1 MTKTKREKCSAL
13 SLAPLKKVVLTPVPV
28 PVLAKS
34 ATVLNTGTGLAVPP
48 VLKKCLK
55 ISFFSI
61 WLCAF
66 RS

>member
-1 MTKTKREKCSAL
+1 L